1 MVTDPSSPEVYPPYP
16 GTWQEFHS
24 WFADEQAC
32 AAYLERLRWPTGF
45 RCPKCEQ
52 GKGWQTADGRWVCS
66 GCGRKVSVT
75 AGTIFDR
82 SRVSLQE
89 WFAAVWYM
97 TNQKHGVSALGLQRL
112 LGLGS
117 YQTAWTILQK
127 LRTAMVRP
135 GRDRLHGSVEVDET
149 YVGGIENGVRGRG
162 TETKFIVVI
171 AIEVLS
177 PKGFGRVRMK
187 RVDDVSGA
195 SLVPFVC
202 AAVESGS
209 EVHTDGWKGYNGLS
223 EQGYSHR
230 LTNISSSGDPAH
242 VSMPGVHRVAALV
255 KRWLLGT
262 HQGSVTAEH
271 LDAYLN
277 EFAFRFN
284 RRHSRR
290 RGLLFLRL
298 LQNAVVTP
306 PTRYRPSR
314 SLDQMQNH
322 SR

>member
-1 MVTDPSSPEVYPPYP
+1 M
-16 GTWQEFHS
+16 
-24 WFADEQAC
+24 
-32 AAYLERLRWPTGF
+32 
-45 RCPKCEQ
+45 
-52 GKGWQTADGRWVCS
+52 GKGWRTADGRWACA

-82 SRVSLQE
+82 SRISLQE
-89 WFAAVWYM
+89 WFAAAWYM

-135 GRDRLHGSVEVDET
+135 GRDRLQGSVEVDET
-149 YVGGIENGVRGRG
+149 YVGGIEQGVRGRG

-177 PKGFGRVRMK
+177 PKGFGRVRMQ
-187 RVDDVSGA
+187 RVDDVSSA
-195 SLVPFVC
+195 SLVPFVS
-202 AAVESGS
+202 ATVESGS

-223 EQGYSHR
+223 KQGYRHR
-230 LTNISSSGDPAH
+230 VTNISSSGDPAH
-242 VSMPGVHRVAALV
+242 VSMPGVHRVASLL

-262 HQGSVTAEH
+262 HQGSVTAAH
-271 LDAYLN
+271 LDAYFN
-277 EFAFRFN
+277 KFAFRFN

-298 LQNAVVTP
+298 LQHAVVTL
-306 PTRYRPSR
+306 PTRYRPPR
-314 SLDQMQNH
+314 PRDLIAKHNL
-322 SR
+322 

>member
-1 MVTDPSSPEVYPPYP
+1 
-16 GTWQEFHS
+16 
-24 WFADEQAC
+24 
-32 AAYLERLRWPTGF
+32 
-45 RCPKCEQ
+45 
-52 GKGWQTADGRWVCS
+52 
-66 GCGRKVSVT
+66 
-75 AGTIFDR
+75 
-82 SRVSLQE
+82 
-89 WFAAVWYM
+89 M

-135 GRDRLHGSVEVDET
+135 GRDHLHGTVEVDES
-149 YVGGIENGVRGRG
+149 YVGGIEQGVRGRG

-177 PKGFGRVRMK
+177 PKGFGRVRMQ

-195 SLVPFVC
+195 SLVPFIC
-202 AAVESGS
+202 ATVESGS
-209 EVHTDGWKGYNGLS
+209 EVHTDGWKGYSGLS
-223 EQGYSHR
+223 KQGYRHR
-230 LTNISSSGDPAH
+230 VTNISSSGDPAH
-242 VSMPGVHRVAALV
+242 ASMPGVHRIAALL
-255 KRWLLGT
+255 KRWLLDT
-262 HQGSVTAEH
+262 HQGSVTAAH

-298 LQNAVVTP
+298 MQHAVVTLP
-306 PTRYRPSR
+306 MRYRPSR
-314 SLDQMQNH
+314 SRYSIAKHNL
-322 SR
+322 

>member
-1 MVTDPSSPEVYPPYP
+1 M
-16 GTWQEFHS
+16 
-24 WFADEQAC
+24 
-32 AAYLERLRWPTGF
+32 
-45 RCPKCEQ
+45 
-52 GKGWQTADGRWVCS
+52 
-66 GCGRKVSVT
+66 

-82 SRVSLQE
+82 SRVSLQQ
-89 WFAAVWYM
+89 WFAAAWYV

-117 YQTAWTILQK
+117 WRQYFDSDHHNELFLRATAANALLNAAHIGFIDLYRTMQMIPSWPYHGRAQLLQDG
-127 LRTAMVRP
+127 P
-135 GRDRLHGSVEVDET
+135 CRL
-149 YVGGIENGVRGRG
+149 
-162 TETKFIVVI
+162 I
-171 AIEVLS
+171 AR
-177 PKGFGRVRMK
+177 GFGRVRMQ

-202 AAVESGS
+202 AVVESGS

-223 EQGYSHR
+223 EQGYRHR
-230 LTNISSSGDPAH
+230 LTKISGSGDPAH
-242 VSMPGVHRVAALV
+242 VSMPGVHRVAALL

-314 SLDQMQNH
+314 SLAQMQNH

>member
-1 MVTDPSSPEVYPPYP
+1 
-16 GTWQEFHS
+16 
-24 WFADEQAC
+24 
-32 AAYLERLRWPTGF
+32 
-45 RCPKCEQ
+45 
-52 GKGWQTADGRWVCS
+52 
-66 GCGRKVSVT
+66 
-75 AGTIFDR
+75 
-82 SRVSLQE
+82 
-89 WFAAVWYM
+89 M

-135 GRDRLHGSVEVDET
+135 GRDRLQGSVEVDET
-149 YVGGIENGVRGRG
+149 YVGGIEQGVRGRG

-177 PKGFGRVRMK
+177 PKGFGRVRMQ
-187 RVDDVSGA
+187 RVDDVSSA
-195 SLVPFVC
+195 SLVPFVS
-202 AAVESGS
+202 ATVESGS

-223 EQGYSHR
+223 KQGYRHR
-230 LTNISSSGDPAH
+230 VTNISSSGDPAH
-242 VSMPGVHRVAALV
+242 VSMPGVHRVASLL

-262 HQGSVTAEH
+262 HQGSVTAAH
-271 LDAYLN
+271 LDAYFN

-298 LQNAVVTP
+298 LQHAVVTL
-306 PTRYRPSR
+306 PTRYRPPR
-314 SLDQMQNH
+314 PRDLIAKHNL
-322 SR
+322 

>member
-1 MVTDPSSPEVYPPYP
+1 
-16 GTWQEFHS
+16 
-24 WFADEQAC
+24 
-32 AAYLERLRWPTGF
+32 
-45 RCPKCEQ
+45 
-52 GKGWQTADGRWVCS
+52 
-66 GCGRKVSVT
+66 
-75 AGTIFDR
+75 
-82 SRVSLQE
+82 
-89 WFAAVWYM
+89 M

-135 GRDRLHGSVEVDET
+135 GRDRLHGLVEVDET
-149 YVGGIENGVRGRG
+149 YVGGIEQGVRGRG
-162 TETKFIVVI
+162 AETKFIVVI

-177 PKGFGRVRMK
+177 PKGFGRVRMQ

-202 AAVESGS
+202 VATESGS

-223 EQGYSHR
+223 KEGYTHR
-230 LTNISSSGDPAH
+230 VTNISSSGDPAH
-242 VSMPGVHRVAALV
+242 VSMPGVHRVAALL

-262 HQGSVTAEH
+262 HQGSVTATH

-284 RRHSRR
+284 RRHSRH

-298 LQNAVVTP
+298 LQHAVVTP

-314 SLDQMQNH
+314 ARDLIAKHNL
-322 SR
+322 

>member
-1 MVTDPSSPEVYPPYP
+1 MADPSSPEVYPAYP
-16 GTWQEFHS
+16 GTWQEFCS
-24 WFADEQAC
+24 WFSDEQAC
-32 AAYLERLRWPTGF
+32 ATYLEQLRWATGV
-45 RCPKCEQ
+45 RCPRCEAAN
-52 GKGWQTADGRWVCS
+52 GWRTADGRWSCS

-82 SRVSLQE
+82 SRISLRE
-89 WFAAVWYM
+89 WFAAAWYM

-149 YVGGIENGVRGRG
+149 YVGGIEHGVRGRG
-162 TETKFIVVI
+162 TDTKFIVVI

-177 PKGFGRVRMK
+177 PKGFGRVRLQ
-187 RVDDVSGA
+187 RVNAVSGA
-195 SLVPFVC
+195 SLVPFIC
-202 AAVESGS
+202 AAVETSS
-209 EVHTDGWKGYNGLS
+209 EVYTDGWKGYNGLS
-223 EQGYSHR
+223 EQRYRHR
-230 LTNISSSGDPAH
+230 PINISSSGDPAH
-242 VSMPGVHRVAALV
+242 ISMPGVHRVASLL

-262 HQGSVTAEH
+262 HQGSVTQDH

-298 LQNAVVTP
+298 LQHAVVTP

-314 SLDQMQNH
+314 SLAQVENH
-322 SR
+322 NM

>member
-1 MVTDPSSPEVYPPYP
+1 
-16 GTWQEFHS
+16 
-24 WFADEQAC
+24 
-32 AAYLERLRWPTGF
+32 
-45 RCPKCEQ
+45 
-52 GKGWQTADGRWVCS
+52 
-66 GCGRKVSVT
+66 
-75 AGTIFDR
+75 
-82 SRVSLQE
+82 
-89 WFAAVWYM
+89 M

-149 YVGGIENGVRGRG
+149 YVGGIEHGVRGRG
-162 TETKFIVVI
+162 TESKFIVVI

-177 PKGFGRVRMK
+177 QKGFGRVRMQ
-187 RVDDVSGA
+187 RVDDVSGD
-195 SLVPFVC
+195 SLVPFVS

-209 EVHTDGWKGYNGLS
+209 EVHSDGWKGYNGLS
-223 EQGYSHR
+223 KQGYRHR
-230 LTNISSSGDPAH
+230 VTNISSSGDPAH
-242 VSMPGVHRVAALV
+242 ISMPGVHRIAALL

-262 HQGSVTAEH
+262 HQGSVTAAH

-298 LQNAVVTP
+298 LQHAVVTL

-314 SLDQMQNH
+314 SRDQVEKHNL
-322 SR
+322 

>member
-1 MVTDPSSPEVYPPYP
+1 
-16 GTWQEFHS
+16 
-24 WFADEQAC
+24 
-32 AAYLERLRWPTGF
+32 
-45 RCPKCEQ
+45 
-52 GKGWQTADGRWVCS
+52 
-66 GCGRKVSVT
+66 
-75 AGTIFDR
+75 
-82 SRVSLQE
+82 
-89 WFAAVWYM
+89 M
-97 TNQKHGVSALGLQRL
+97 TNQKHGVSALGLHRL

-135 GRDRLHGSVEVDET
+135 GRDRLRGSIEVDET
-149 YVGGIENGVRGRG
+149 YVGGIEHGVRGRG
-162 TETKFIVVI
+162 TNSRFIVVI

-177 PKGFGRVRMK
+177 PKGFGRVRLHH
-187 RVDDVSGA
+187 VDDVSGA

-202 AAVESGS
+202 AAVEQDA
-209 EVHTDGWKGYNGLS
+209 EVRTDGWRGYYGLS
-223 EQGYSHR
+223 EKGYRHH
-230 LTNISSSGDPAH
+230 TINISQSGDPAH
-242 VSMPGVHRVAALV
+242 VSMPGVHSVVSLL

-298 LQNAVVTP
+298 LQHAVVTS

-314 SLDQMQNH
+314 SSD
-322 SR
+322 RK